1 MTDADL
7 VCDLKPIESQIGQWS
22 QEQDEPQ
29 ISSAIS
35 SMMDT
40 LLEVLRR
47 LEAEGACVCTHQSQ
61 QASGPQEEASF
72 GGLSAMSVTE
82 IPGMW
87 NPSSISL

>member
-47 LEAEGACVCTHQSQ
+47 LEAEGACV
-61 QASGPQEEASF
+61 
-72 GGLSAMSVTE
+72 
-82 IPGMW
+82 
-87 NPSSISL
+87 